1 MFRSLTGSLHLNHV
15 RLRLTSFQRL
25 LFAPSLVAYI
35 EKGAKKSGEW
45 FVGAITS
52 IGCAKLKA
60 CAH

>member
-35 EKGAKKSGEW
+35 EKGAKKSGE
-45 FVGAITS
+45 
-52 IGCAKLKA
+52 
-60 CAH
+60 